1 MKFKSKVTFIYDEKN
16 VANAKSVLSV
26 LGACIKSGDEIE
38 LLIGAEGAGDLDTGG
53 LQLLADMPAASVGA
67 DIECREPR
75 GEILP
80 GFGVIVPEGDHADGR
95 AVFLSDE
102 HLRHAAPPH
111 GVARAVDDILEAVAV
126 GPGPLLPEPAGDL
139 LHMLRRVGQI
149 PDMNYTHLH
158 ALLRLFSSV

>member
-1 MKFKSKVTFIYDEKN
+1 MTGRVLRNVFCSGHIQNSLMKTNPVLDAIRNRRSVRTYDPRPLP
-16 VANAKSVLSV
+16 ADVL
-26 LGACIKSGDEIE
+26 
-38 LLIGAEGAGDLDTGG
+38 
-53 LQLLADMPAASVGA
+53 AAAVGA
-67 DIECREPR
+67 NIERREPR